1 MAYST
6 EQRKVAIDLLIQYDL
21 QYTKVTAELGYP
33 SSRELQRWYARFIE
47 SNTYSRKDMGNSMY
61 SSEEKSRAISYYFQH
76 GKSIAGTC
84 KKLGYPHRETLRTWI
99 NEQHPEEK
107 RTCTSSNLRVYL
119 KQTEKEQAALDL
131 CSRGSTAQKVAN
143 KYGVSRG
150 VLYCWKHKFLPE
162 GGPTKMQKNSLAQ
175 SSKTKSKSIEEL
187 TNEVKELA
195 AETEALK
202 KQINRLKL
210 ERDALQLAT
219 EIVKKDKGISLETLT
234 NKKKAIVIGALREA
248 YSLKDLLDVFKIS
261 KSSYCYQQHS
271 LATPDKYCDVRVK
284 LHKMFSE
291 SYESY
296 GYRRLY
302 LCIKKSDGS
311 NYSEKVIR
319 RLMHEEGLVVRR
331 NCRKKYNSYLGEI
344 SPAVENLIQGDFHA
358 ESPNVKCLTDI
369 TEFSIPAGKVYL
381 SPIIDCYDGLPVT
394 WTIGTSP
401 NADLVN
407 TMLDA
412 AIATLRNGEHPII
425 HSDRGSHYRW
435 PGWIERMDGAGLI
448 RSMSRKGYSPDNS
461 ACEGF
466 FGRLKNEMFY
476 GRSWSSVTIE
486 GFTAFLDQYI
496 HWYAEKRIK
505 VSLGGMSPL
514 QYRRAQKTVI

>member
-131 CSRGSTAQKVAN
+131 CSRESTAQKVAN

-219 EIVKKDKGISLETLT
+219 EIVKKDNGISLETLT
-234 NKKKAIVIGALREA
+234 NKEKAIVIGALREA

-302 LCIKKSDGS
+302 LCI
-311 NYSEKVIR
+311 
-319 RLMHEEGLVVRR
+319 
-331 NCRKKYNSYLGEI
+331 
-344 SPAVENLIQGDFHA
+344 
-358 ESPNVKCLTDI
+358 
-369 TEFSIPAGKVYL
+369 
-381 SPIIDCYDGLPVT
+381 
-394 WTIGTSP
+394 
-401 NADLVN
+401 
-407 TMLDA
+407 
-412 AIATLRNGEHPII
+412 
-425 HSDRGSHYRW
+425 
-435 PGWIERMDGAGLI
+435 
-448 RSMSRKGYSPDNS
+448 
-461 ACEGF
+461 
-466 FGRLKNEMFY
+466 
-476 GRSWSSVTIE
+476 
-486 GFTAFLDQYI
+486 
-496 HWYAEKRIK
+496 
-505 VSLGGMSPL
+505 
-514 QYRRAQKTVI
+514 